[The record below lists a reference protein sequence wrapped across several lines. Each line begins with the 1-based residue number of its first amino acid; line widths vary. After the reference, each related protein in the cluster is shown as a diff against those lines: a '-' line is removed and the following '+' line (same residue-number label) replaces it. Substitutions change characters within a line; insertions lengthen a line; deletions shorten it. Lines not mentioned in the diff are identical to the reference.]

1 MKLLGSEK
9 KKKKERDLFTSGGGR
24 EGLTR
29 LFVVIN
35 IYIYILTESE
45 WRKVSGLYVYECVCV
60 FWGVVFGEG
69 KGRER
74 ERERERGEEEA
85 ARG

>member
-1 MKLLGSEK
+1 MKLLGSE
-9 KKKKERDLFTSGGGR
+9 KKKERDLFTSGGGR

-60 FWGVVFGEG
+60 FWGVRVWGR
-69 KGRER
+69 KRKRER
-74 ERERERGEEEA
+74 ERERER
-85 ARG
+85 

>member
-45 WRKVSGLYVYECVCV
+45 WRKVSGLYVCECVCV
-60 FWGVVFGEG
+60 FWGVRVWGR
-69 KGRER
+69 KRKRER
-74 ERERERGEEEA
+74 ERERER
-85 ARG
+85 